1 MNWYL
6 NINQK
11 ALVELNSGLSKPLDL
26 KDAVIL
32 EWMLKFHA
40 EPKSQKKVIDDKLF
54 FWASYQLILDENP
67 LLQISNKQ
75 VVSRRLLGMVKVGLL
90 EFYIDSVDNSKTFF
104 SITQTCFNLLKRG
117 GLTQKSLGVDSKVIG
132 GLTQKLNNKYINNK
146 YIISVIEKLKN
157 NKELLQLAAMQNY
170 QSLEKIE
177 CKIEVFANHSFSV
190 DGEVMDKDLFRHFG
204 NWIRKQD
211 FSKEVSAESVEW
223 FIKMFNKVSRGK
235 FVATKKVKELFS
247 IQLANGFTGDQMKI
261 GIKNMYSSDDRNV
274 YHKSKGYQFATP
286 VHFLKDDNVN
296 RYLNQRF

>member
-90 EFYIDSVDNSKTFF
+90 EFYITWE
-104 SITQTCFNLLKRG
+104 Q
-117 GLTQKSLGVDSKVIG
+117 
-132 GLTQKLNNKYINNK
+132 
-146 YIISVIEKLKN
+146 
-157 NKELLQLAAMQNY
+157 
-170 QSLEKIE
+170 
-177 CKIEVFANHSFSV
+177 
-190 DGEVMDKDLFRHFG
+190 
-204 NWIRKQD
+204 
-211 FSKEVSAESVEW
+211 
-223 FIKMFNKVSRGK
+223 
-235 FVATKKVKELFS
+235 
-247 IQLANGFTGDQMKI
+247 
-261 GIKNMYSSDDRNV
+261 
-274 YHKSKGYQFATP
+274 
-286 VHFLKDDNVN
+286 
-296 RYLNQRF
+296 